1 MKNQVDKKAVLGP
14 SSESEA
20 TGTLGIARQIPQF
33 WYDEPQLW
41 FAMIEA
47 YFNENRIK
55 SEESKYEHML
65 SFLDKRLARK
75 VEDIIINPPPVDP
88 YTKLK
93 TKVIRRQS
101 LSEDKKIRR
110 FLQHEELGEHE
121 PSQFLRHLESLAGTT
136 IDQVFLKT
144 LWLQKLLTFTQQVL
158 KAHQSMSVEDLA
170 AIADS
175 IEVTS
180 APVGPRLN
188 NLQTTLH
195 YCHNVLRTSR
205 KL

>member
-14 SSESEA
+14 ASESEA
-20 TGTLGIARQIPQF
+20 TVTLGIARQIPQF

-55 SEESKYEHML
+55 SEQT
-65 SFLDKRLARK
+65 RK

-101 LSEDKKIRR
+101 LSEDQKIRR

-136 IDQVFLKT
+136 VDQVFLKT
-144 LWLQKLLTFTQQVL
+144 LWLQKLPTFTQQVL
-158 KAHQSMSVEDLA
+158 KAHQSMSVEVLA

-175 IEVTS
+175 SEVTS

-195 YCHNVLRTSR
+195 YCHNVLKTSR